1 MTDDDRLSGLYAV
14 WKAAD
19 ITVAASFIGG
29 LALGFV
35 GVIPFGVGFAITF
48 LSGAIAIV
56 LSPTQSHWMLRE
68 FERLARRPTW
78 AAASGG
84 ATQMAHAGELS
95 VFRGEGRLLAHSRGR
110 RTAIV
115 IGFDESAF
123 VALAHG
129 PGLSRVR
136 RRVLLTGQPV
146 DFDVQVVRGDCI
158 LEERL
163 SGLRLRLVPDRGL
176 PASALG
182 YLGLEAGSPEH
193 AERLIGALA
202 AAGWRWRIGRRPR
215 SRSRVPPS

>member
-1 MTDDDRLSGLYAV
+1 VARLAV
-14 WKAAD
+14 S
-19 ITVAASFIGG
+19 ASFSGG
-29 LALGFV
+29 LLLGF
-35 GVIPFGVGFAITF
+35 FGLVPPGLGFAV
-48 LSGAIAIV
+48 AV
-56 LSPTQSHWMLRE
+56 LSVSIGFVLALAARRRVLRE
-68 FERLARRPTW
+68 FERLLRRPTW

-110 RTAIV
+110 RTAII

-182 YLGLEAGSPEH
+182 YLGLDAGSPEH

-202 AAGWRWRIGRRPR
+202 AAGWR
-215 SRSRVPPS
+215 